1 VTEHIR
7 FGEACRVLLALAII
21 LVAPGAAV
29 SAERGFG
36 GHPEPEIRAHEHLDA
51 RFAHNRPYLD
61 RGYAVREIPRTG
73 YAIDHGHDRYWYDG
87 GHWYRRDGLGWLV
100 VGAPLGV
107 FVSVLPPFYTTVW
120 YGGVPYYYA
129 NDTYYAWQPEQQAY
143 EVVEPPAGIEV
154 TGSTQAPNS
163 DTLFVYPRNG
173 QSSDLQSR
181 DRFECHQS
189 AVQQTGFDP
198 TVAGGG
204 VPPDLAA
211 SKRSDY
217 HRAEA
222 ACLEARGYSV
232 K

>member
-129 NDTYYAWQPEQQAY
+129 
-143 EVVEPPAGIEV
+143 
-154 TGSTQAPNS
+154 
-163 DTLFVYPRNG
+163 TLFVYPRNG